1 MNWLDQPLAFNTSS
15 VLFVGRCDFDVL
27 RSKCPSSIFC
37 GGRGCPGCGPTVDHW
52 VVLCTYA
59 YTTHR
64 TCPVG
69 NERAELA
76 RSATNT
82 GMSYSIRR
90 TVRAVVGTVE
100 KSVLVPLRYV
110 GILGTSMKLL
120 VLGSTSRTAV
130 KRKNPMD
137 PWRQARLPP
146 AGPSTQSS
154 TPNIDEAKLPL
165 IQRPMVAAL
174 SGGRS
179 DKGYV
184 ISELFAL
191 IRLNLVSLQTSEPSC
206 LLPTHLHSVTTWTW
220 Y

>member
-1 MNWLDQPLAFNTSS
+1 MEADAPDAAPQS
-15 VLFVGRCDFDVL
+15 
-27 RSKCPSSIFC
+27 
-37 GGRGCPGCGPTVDHW
+37 TVDHW
-52 VVLCTYA
+52 VVLCTQRPEPVLFGMNAQNSRAAPLIHWHVIQY
-59 YTTHR
+59 R
-64 TCPVG
+64 TYSKG
-69 NERAELA
+69 
-76 RSATNT
+76 RSR
-82 GMSYSIRR
+82 S
-90 TVRAVVGTVE
+90 TVE
-100 KSVLVPLRYV
+100 KSVLVPLRLCRNLRYELTC
-110 GILGTSMKLL
+110 LGEYSC
-120 VLGSTSRTAV
+120 
-130 KRKNPMD
+130 KNPID

-174 SGGRS
+174 FGGRS